1 MLRPILAIFKLGIG
15 SNSLPKAKRLA
26 VLAGVLGVI
35 VLSGAL
41 TTNLAL
47 AAAVFLAL
55 QTVMAPAWAAA
66 LAAVGALLL
75 ALMMVAAILWLSGR
89 TRRRA
94 SQEAAANNAA
104 KAESAILVGTLVSA
118 FVSGVIS
125 GMDRSPVPSR
135 GKQL

>member
-15 SNSLPKAKRLA
+15 SNTLPEAKRLA
-26 VLAGVLGVI
+26 ALAGVLGVI

-55 QTVMAPAWAAA
+55 QPVMAPAWAAT
-66 LAAVGALLL
+66 LAAAGAFLL
-75 ALMMVAAILWLSGR
+75 ALILVAAILWLWGR

-94 SQEAAANNAA
+94 NREASASSAAR
-104 KAESAILVGTLVSA
+104 AESAMLVGTLVSA

-125 GMDRSPVPSR
+125 GMDRSPAPPR